1 MLMPDVNVLIYAH
14 RRDSH
19 DEHPAYAAWLES
31 LATGDE
37 PFALSVLS
45 LAGVVRIVTNRKIFR
60 RPSTLD
66 EVFAFIGELIDR
78 PNARLLTPG
87 PRHLQIWERLC
98 RQAGATGK
106 LAADAQHAAMAI
118 EHGCTWVST
127 DSDFDR
133 FRELR
138 WQHPLT

>member
-1 MLMPDVNVLIYAH
+1 MPAVNVLIYAH

-19 DEHPAYAAWLES
+19 DEHPPYAVWLES

-45 LAGVVRIVTNRKIFR
+45 LVGVVRIVTNRKIFG

-66 EVFAFIGELIDR
+66 EVFAFIGELVDR

-87 PRHLQIWERLC
+87 PRHLEIWERLC

-118 EHGCTWVST
+118 EHGCT
-127 DSDFDR
+127 
-133 FRELR
+133 
-138 WQHPLT
+138 